1 MTDVYRISKCQYI
14 NDLKGTGA
22 ASYAGRWHSKGTY
35 ILYTALTASLALL
48 ESVVHISGI
57 PLIDYC
63 MISLKIPDENIIV
76 MNITGLPS
84 YWSEHPAHSSLGIIG
99 DKFVKENKYLAMKIP
114 SAIMPEDYN
123 VLINPNH
130 KDFEKV
136 KVNYTRK
143 VPIDNRFFKT
153 N

>member
-1 MTDVYRISKCQYI
+1 MIDVYRISKCQYI
-14 NDLKGTGA
+14 HDLKGTGA
-22 ASYAGRWHSKGTY
+22 AAYGGRWHSKGTY
-35 ILYTALTASLALL
+35 ILYSALTPSLALL
-48 ESVVHISGI
+48 ESVVHISKI
-57 PLIDYC
+57 PLVDYC
-63 MISLKIPDENIIV
+63 MISLKIPDDNVIV
-76 MNITGLPS
+76 MNIAALPS
-84 YWSEHPAHSSLGIIG
+84 YWSENPASPSLSIIG

-136 KVNYTRK
+136 KVNYTRN

-153 N
+153 T